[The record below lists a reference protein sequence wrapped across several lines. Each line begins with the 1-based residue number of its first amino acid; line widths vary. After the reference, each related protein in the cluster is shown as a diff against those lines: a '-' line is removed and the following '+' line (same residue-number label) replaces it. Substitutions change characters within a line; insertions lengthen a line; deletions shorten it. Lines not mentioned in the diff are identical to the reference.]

1 MQILSLQSIILIV
14 VAYLVGSI
22 PMAYLVGKTVKGI
35 DLRHYGSGNLGGS
48 NVLVHVG
55 KKWFVVCA
63 GFDFL
68 VKGILVAILADRGFD
83 LGTSSG
89 LVGLA
94 AVAGHS
100 WSIYLR
106 FSGGRGL
113 ATAIGVLVVL
123 AWRELV
129 ILAVMGII
137 GRLLLRNTAL
147 LFLIGIAILPV
158 ASIFFKEPL
167 AVTIF
172 TTGLLALTILKR
184 FTADGNTPVKGI
196 PIQHI
201 LLNRLLY
208 DRDIRD
214 NTAWLNRTPEEPR

>member
-1 MQILSLQSIILIV
+1 MQMLSLQSIILIV

-22 PMAYLVGKTVKGI
+22 PIAYLVGKTVRGI

-68 VKGILVAILADRGFD
+68 VKGILVAILVDRGFD
-83 LGTSSG
+83 LGATSG

-94 AVAGHS
+94 AVAGHN

-113 ATAIGVLVVL
+113 ATAIGILVVL

-137 GRLLLRNTAL
+137 GRFLLRNTAL

-172 TTGLLALTILKR
+172 TTGLLLLTAIKR
-184 FTADGNTPVKGI
+184 LTADGNAPVKDI

-208 DRDIRD
+208 PLGVRSR
-214 NTAWLNRTPEEPR
+214 

>member
-1 MQILSLQSIILIV
+1 LQSIILIV

-22 PMAYLVGKTVKGI
+22 PIAYLVGKTVKGI

-68 VKGILVAILADRGFD
+68 VKGILIAILVDRGFD
-83 LGTSSG
+83 LGASSG

-94 AVAGHS
+94 AVAGHN

-137 GRLLLRNTAL
+137 GRFLLRNTAL
-147 LFLIGIAILPV
+147 LFFIGIVILPF
-158 ASIFFKEPL
+158 ASLFFKEPL

-172 TTGLLALTILKR
+172 TTGLLLLTAIKR
-184 FTADGNTPVKGI
+184 LTADGNAPVKDI

-201 LLNRLLY
+201 LINRLLY

-214 NTAWLNRTPEEPR
+214 NTAWLNRTPKEPR

>member
-1 MQILSLQSIILIV
+1 MQMLSLQSIILIV

-22 PMAYLVGKTVKGI
+22 PIAYLVGKTVKGI

-68 VKGILVAILADRGFD
+68 VKGILIAILADRGFD
-83 LGTSSG
+83 LGASSG

-94 AVAGHS
+94 AVAGHN

-113 ATAIGVLVVL
+113 ATAIGVLVAL

-137 GRLLLRNTAL
+137 GRFLLRNTAL
-147 LFLIGIAILPV
+147 LFFIGIVILPF
-158 ASIFFKEPL
+158 ASLFFKEPL

-172 TTGLLALTILKR
+172 TTGLLLLTAIKR
-184 FTADGNTPVKGI
+184 LTADGNAPVKDI

-201 LLNRLLY
+201 LINRLLY